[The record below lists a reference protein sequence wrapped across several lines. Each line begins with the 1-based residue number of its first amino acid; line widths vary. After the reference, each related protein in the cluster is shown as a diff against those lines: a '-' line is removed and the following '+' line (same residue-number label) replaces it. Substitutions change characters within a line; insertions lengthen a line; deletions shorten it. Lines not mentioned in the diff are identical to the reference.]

1 MMNEEFDMK
10 EFWDFTS
17 DSIGELRKEIKEL
30 QVKQEDSETTIR
42 RLAEET
48 RQLRI
53 NIG

>member
-30 QVKQEDSETTIR
+30 QVKQEESETVIR
-42 RLAEET
+42 RLDEEI
-48 RQLRI
+48 RQLRE